1 LISEKGQGWEV
12 EMTQRKDGDP
22 KVPASAAGTAK
33 SPDDSPGRE
42 RRSAEG
48 TDRSEQRMTSEQ
60 QRRLRDL
67 CQKSGAEFREC
78 LTPEEAEARIAELE
92 RILR

>member
-1 LISEKGQGWEV
+1 VI
-12 EMTQRKDGDP
+12 EMPRRKDEDP
-22 KVPASAAGTAK
+22 EVRAWAAGTAK
-33 SPDDSPGRE
+33 SPGDSRGTE
-42 RRSAEG
+42 RRSAEQV
-48 TDRSEQRMTSEQ
+48 DRSECRMTAEQ

-67 CQKSGAEFREC
+67 CERSGTEFVER

>member
-1 LISEKGQGWEV
+1 
-12 EMTQRKDGDP
+12 MTQRKDGDP
-22 KVPASAAGTAK
+22 EVRAWAAGTAK
-33 SPDDSPGRE
+33 SPDDSPGTE
-42 RRSAEG
+42 RRSAEKA
-48 TDRSEQRMTSEQ
+48 DRSDRRMTSEQ

-67 CQKSGAEFREC
+67 CQKSGSEFQEC

>member
-1 LISEKGQGWEV
+1 MNARRDDDP
-12 EMTQRKDGDP
+12 EMRT
-22 KVPASAAGTAK
+22 SAAGTAK
-33 SPDDSPGRE
+33 SPDGSPE
-42 RRSAEG
+42 RRSADAA
-48 TDRSEQRMTSEQ
+48 DRLKGRMTAEQ

-67 CQKSGAEFREC
+67 CQRSGSDFVEC

>member
-1 LISEKGQGWEV
+1 
-12 EMTQRKDGDP
+12 MT
-22 KVPASAAGTAK
+22 A
-33 SPDDSPGRE
+33 
-42 RRSAEG
+42 
-48 TDRSEQRMTSEQ
+48 EQ

-67 CQKSGAEFREC
+67 CERSGTEFVER

>member
-1 LISEKGQGWEV
+1 
-12 EMTQRKDGDP
+12 
-22 KVPASAAGTAK
+22 
-33 SPDDSPGRE
+33 
-42 RRSAEG
+42 
-48 TDRSEQRMTSEQ
+48 MTSEQ

>member
-1 LISEKGQGWEV
+1 
-12 EMTQRKDGDP
+12 MTQRKHGDP
-22 KVPASAAGTAK
+22 EVRAGAAGTAK
-33 SPDDSPGRE
+33 SSDDSPGTE
-42 RRSAEG
+42 RRSAEA

-67 CQKSGAEFREC
+67 CQKSGAEFQEC